1 MQTTLEAKLPRS
13 TPEAQGIS
21 STAITNFLADVAK
34 QGLELHSLMLVRHG
48 QVVAKGWWKPYGAD
62 KIHLLYSLSKSFTS
76 TAIGLA
82 VEEKR
87 LSIHDKVISFFPDD
101 LPETVSDP
109 LAAMTVHH
117 LLNMA
122 TGHTLDTTQRMME
135 RGDNWAKNF
144 LAIPP
149 EQAPGSIFNY
159 NSGATYMLAAIL
171 HKLAGVTLL
180 EYLRPRLLEPLG
192 ISQTYWQEDPKG
204 IHIGFSGLHIVT
216 ESIAKFGQLY
226 LQKGLWQ
233 GKQLIPENW
242 VKTATQKHIDC
253 TSPVGEG
260 IPDWDQGYGYQFWR
274 CQNNCYRGDGAF
286 GQYCV
291 VMPEQDAVIA
301 ITSAVVDMQTV
312 LDLVWK
318 HLLPAMGATL
328 PENQA
333 EQSKLSSTLAS
344 LAIPPVTGEVSSAIT
359 KDISGK
365 SYQFEINSASS
376 DGRISLPSREKSI
389 QSLSLN
395 FQKEQCTLVI
405 KDTKEHRMDC
415 AYNRWLSGTT
425 SLYGEPSSKVE
436 VSGAWT
442 NANTFTMKVIYI
454 ETPHCLT
461 MTFEFDGDKVTLKR
475 RWNVSFGELEL
486 PVLTGSQ

>member
-1 MQTTLEAKLPRS
+1 MTSLPRS
-13 TPEAQGIS
+13 TPEAQGLSSKAIS
-21 STAITNFLADVAK
+21 DFLLAAE
-34 QGLELHSLMLVRHG
+34 QENLELHSLMLVRHG
-48 QVVAKGWWKPYGAD
+48 QVVAEGWWKPYSAD

-76 TAIGLA
+76 TAVGLA
-82 VEEKR
+82 VAEGK
-87 LSIHDKVISFFPDD
+87 LSINDKVISFFPDD
-101 LPETVSDP
+101 LPETISDH

-171 HKLAGVTLL
+171 HKLTGVTLL

-192 ISQTYWQEDPKG
+192 ITQTHWISDPKG
-204 IHIGFSGLHIVT
+204 IHIGFSGLHVVT

-253 TSPVGEG
+253 TSPAGEG

-274 CQNNCYRGDGAF
+274 CQHNAYRGDGAF

-291 VMPEQDAVIA
+291 VMPEQDAVLA
-301 ITSAVVDMQTV
+301 ITSGVIDMQAV

-318 HLLPAMGATL
+318 HLLPAMGETL
-328 PENQA
+328 AENQG
-333 EQSKLSSTLAS
+333 EQSKLMGQLAN
-344 LAIPPVTGEVSSAIT
+344 LTIPPVTGDVSSIIAA
-359 KDISGK
+359 KISGK
-365 SYQFEINSASS
+365 TYRFSTNTISS
-376 DGRISLPSREKSI
+376 DGRMSLPSWEKPI
-389 QSLSLN
+389 QSLSLS
-395 FQKEQCTLVI
+395 FQKEQCTLVV
-405 KDTKEHRMDC
+405 KDEKENTIVC
-415 AYNRWLSGTT
+415 AYNQWLASET
-425 SLYGEPSSKVE
+425 SFYGEPSSKVE

-442 NANTFTMKVIYI
+442 NANRFTMKVIYI

-461 MTFEFDGDKVTLKR
+461 MTFEFDGDEVIVQR
-475 RWNVSFGELEL
+475 FWNVSFGKLEL
-486 PVLTGSQ
+486 PVIIGTK